1 MFFAGVAGASAMI
14 LPGVSG
20 AYLLLVLGQYEVILG
35 AIDQLKEGLSGDRAL
50 IVSAMS
56 VVIPVGI
63 GVVIGVVGISNLVR
77 WTLRR
82 FEKATLG
89 VLLGLLFG
97 SVVGIWPFQQAVEH
111 GQPRVFFAP
120 DGLQIAI
127 SLALVATGLAITLA
141 IDLLGRKLAASDP
154 NH

>member
-1 MFFAGVAGASAMI
+1 MI

-35 AIDQLKEGLSGDRAL
+35 AVDQVKRGVSGDFDL
-50 IVSAMS
+50 VLSAMS

-77 WTLRR
+77 WTLHHHP
-82 FEKATLG
+82 KATYG

-97 SVVGIWPFQQAVEH
+97 AVLGIWPFQTQAVE
-111 GQPRVFFAP
+111 GGERAYFAP
-120 DGLQIAI
+120 ELLQIVGA
-127 SLALVATGLAITLA
+127 LALIAIGFAVTRA
-141 IDLLGRKLAASDP
+141 IDHLGDTGRAEPADP
-154 NH
+154 R